1 MEDTYKEMYMLTKRK
16 ADDYEKLLKVAFIEL
31 NRFRREIIVARTLAI
46 LFIAATLASILLGVR

>member
-1 MEDTYKEMYMLTKRK
+1 MLTKRK